1 MYIFTTV
8 SSRFAKPDAIID
20 LWEKYNVPNGADI
33 LLVSMA
39 HIKHL
44 KGRPDQTLQ
53 KTTQLT
59 LPGNAII

>member
-1 MYIFTTV
+1 MTRMYTTV

-44 KGRPDQTLQ
+44 EW
-53 KTTQLT
+53 
-59 LPGNAII
+59 